1 MRYRNGALGVVDV
14 SLQMGAG
21 QIVVL
26 FGPNGAGKTTT
37 VRAISGFLKSEGA
50 RVIGGEIELF
60 GHSIVN
66 REPQKIAALGL
77 AFVPERRKVF
87 ANMSVAEN
95 LDVLARRPARARRR
109 EIFDHVYEL
118 FPMLADR
125 RRELA
130 GRLSGGQQQMLA
142 LARSLIREPRLLV
155 IDEMTL
161 GLHHS
166 LHGPLFDVVKR
177 IAADGTSVL
186 VVDESTTHALDAADH
201 CYLLGGGTVR
211 ISGPPEMFVG
221 NELLS
226 AGYVDAQ

>member
-1 MRYRNGALGVVDV
+1 
-14 SLQMGAG
+14 
-21 QIVVL
+21 
-26 FGPNGAGKTTT
+26 
-37 VRAISGFLKSEGA
+37 
-50 RVIGGEIELF
+50 
-60 GHSIVN
+60 
-66 REPQKIAALGL
+66 
-77 AFVPERRKVF
+77 
-87 ANMSVAEN
+87 
-95 LDVLARRPARARRR
+95 
-109 EIFDHVYEL
+109 
-118 FPMLADR
+118 
-125 RRELA
+125 
-130 GRLSGGQQQMLA
+130 MLA

-177 IAADGTSVL
+177 IAADGTSVR